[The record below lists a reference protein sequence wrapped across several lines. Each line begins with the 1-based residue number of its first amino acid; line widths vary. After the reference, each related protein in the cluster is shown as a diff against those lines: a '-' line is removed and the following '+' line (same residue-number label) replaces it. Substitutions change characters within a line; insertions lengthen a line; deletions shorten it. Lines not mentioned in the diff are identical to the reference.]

1 MINLNLTEF
10 LKEDVMWPFKR
21 KKVHANV
28 EVIEPKTIGL
38 TMLVNLEL
46 KNLADQNLS
55 IKTKCMAIHN
65 MLRRYRE
72 LGYEIDIKR

>member
-1 MINLNLTEF
+1 
-10 LKEDVMWPFKR
+10 MWPFKR
-21 KKVHANV
+21 KKVCADV

-46 KNLADQNLS
+46 KNLAEQDLS

-72 LGYEIDIKR
+72 CGYEIDIKR